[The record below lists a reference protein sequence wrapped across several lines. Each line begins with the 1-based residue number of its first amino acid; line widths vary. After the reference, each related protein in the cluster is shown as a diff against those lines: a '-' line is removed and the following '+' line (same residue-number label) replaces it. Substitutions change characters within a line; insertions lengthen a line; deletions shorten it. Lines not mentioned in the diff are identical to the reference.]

1 MFRCQNMGKGGRL
14 TFIKPTQ
21 VKLHLCCSGWEQS
34 VTEQSY
40 QCFAHGKTS
49 IQKCIWGMLNII
61 FFWLNNCYSCN
72 NYFLG
77 IYKTK
82 SFLFCDKGPILTPWS
97 GNKMALWYTELALS
111 KTFWRKNLATIGFGV
126 LTFPSNGP
134 LEVQTWLQWT
144 SALITKSKVPIFMK
158 VKATA
163 KHCIFF
169 CIN

>member
-1 MFRCQNMGKGGRL
+1 MQKSIGVKSGLRGGHSMGKSRLQILLLPNSSAKKSLTMPALCTIEPSCCQIKVSKSALCRKTGR
-14 TFIKPTQ
+14 
-21 VKLHLCCSGWEQS
+21 
-34 VTEQSY
+34 
-40 QCFAHGKTS
+40 TS
-49 IQKCIWGMLNII
+49 SCKCLK
-61 FFWLNNCYSCN
+61 NNCYSCN

-111 KTFWRKNLATIGFGV
+111 KTFWPKNLATIGFGV

-158 VKATA
+158 V
-163 KHCIFF
+163 
-169 CIN
+169 